1 MKQHSFAAFLVF
13 TVREAFAMV
22 DCDNL
27 TNPAVNVD
35 SCKMFPEWAE
45 AMAANGDYGWHH
57 VEMETTDGYLINLLH
72 ILGDPNGDELVDNIN
87 FEPLLMLHD
96 FTREA
101 VDFFEVDDEE
111 EENFYRDRRNALP
124 V

>member
-1 MKQHSFAAFLVF
+1 
-13 TVREAFAMV
+13 MV

-124 V
+124 I